1 MVTMSIS
8 HAGTV
13 PEVTLGWRMKIAL
26 GDRSIQE
33 MCDLLGVHRATI
45 GRWIA
50 DKGAPPKIAYL
61 RQWALAT
68 GVNYEWLCG
77 MVNGMQ
83 VRVSTRIMP
92 AQAPPACS
100 GACGCRS

>member
-1 MVTMSIS
+1 MDTAVTLDVMVTL
-8 HAGTV
+8 ADV
-13 PEVTLGWRMKIAL
+13 VTRAAAL
-26 GDRSIQE
+26 GVDVYT
-33 MCDLLGVHRATI
+33 LA
-45 GRWIA
+45 
-50 DKGAPPKIAYL
+50 
-61 RQWALAT
+61 AT
-68 GVNYEWLCG
+68 GSQASLLLRNGDLVSVDRLGDDLGFPPAVDRLGAAYRSRCG